1 MKMKKLIIATA
12 LSVFATAPAF
22 ADSGRAGSDISGALS
37 KPVILGS
44 AVAGSVVAI
53 PLLSVGSVGSEV
65 LETSVHVFS
74 GALASGRP
82 LTVTDRTIITKRS
95 PADAMRANAAAEEEF
110 QK

>member
-1 MKMKKLIIATA
+1 MKKFVIAAA

-22 ADSGRAGSDISGALS
+22 ADSGRAVSDISGALS

-53 PLLSVGSVGSEV
+53 PLLSVGSVGSGV
-65 LETSVHVFS
+65 LETSVHVFA
-74 GALASGRP
+74 GALSSPGP

-95 PADAMRANAAAEEEF
+95 PANAMQDNSAAEEEL